1 MERNIFNTD
10 VQHSS
15 LEAKIVIGLERIS
28 EAFRVLLWEETRK
41 TGLSPIQIQL
51 LIFIHNHASSYNNV
65 SHLSR
70 EFNVTKPT
78 ISDAIKVLAQ
88 KELVRKIPSEADKR
102 AYSLSLTPKGEEYV
116 QTTQNFISPFMEILE
131 GLEGEEKMAFFQNVE
146 KLILG
151 LNQKGV
157 LTVQRTCRK
166 CRYFS
171 QESGGPYC
179 KYLQKPLAEED
190 IRLDC
195 AEFEEK

>member
-1 MERNIFNTD
+1 
-10 VQHSS
+10 
-15 LEAKIVIGLERIS
+15 
-28 EAFRVLLWEETRK
+28 
-41 TGLSPIQIQL
+41 
-51 LIFIHNHASSYNNV
+51 
-65 SHLSR
+65 
-70 EFNVTKPT
+70 
-78 ISDAIKVLAQ
+78 
-88 KELVRKIPSEADKR
+88 
-102 AYSLSLTPKGEEYV
+102 
-116 QTTQNFISPFMEILE
+116 MEILE